1 MYFRVNFPFHKPLAD
16 HEICSVGE
24 QCLVASACKDSGEGK
39 NLFPHN
45 PRKLEKDS
53 LLWCDEGEN
62 GCILVI
68 RSGIV
73 AVSRCSQDGTERI
86 LAILGEGQ
94 AIGQVMLFSPSAQPV
109 LVRACT
115 DVEICQFP
123 KRELERLV
131 REDTKI
137 AEILIRI
144 LSANCWALEQQI
156 ETLVNVSARDQIK
169 HVLLNLAQQFAGGA
183 AEEVELPFTHDDLS
197 KLLGLNRVTVT
208 RILKELEEEEGVLL
222 RGHSSLTVRVDALKH
237 ARGVQPDKSRLDHE
251 AVGATAGQ
259 VGKAEPAPEVSLASG
274 YPTMVKIERK
284 WNRNE
289 RNDG

>member
-1 MYFRVNFPFHKPLAD
+1 
-16 HEICSVGE
+16 
-24 QCLVASACKDSGEGK
+24 
-39 NLFPHN
+39 
-45 PRKLEKDS
+45 
-53 LLWCDEGEN
+53 
-62 GCILVI
+62 
-68 RSGIV
+68 
-73 AVSRCSQDGTERI
+73 
-86 LAILGEGQ
+86 
-94 AIGQVMLFSPSAQPV
+94 
-109 LVRACT
+109 
-115 DVEICQFP
+115 VEICQFP
-123 KRELERLV
+123 KKELERLV
-131 REDTKI
+131 REDGKI
-137 AEILIRI
+137 AEYLIRS
-144 LSANCWALEQQI
+144 LSENCWTLEQQI
-156 ETLVNVSARDQIK
+156 ESLLNVSAREQIK
-169 HVLLNLAQQFAGGA
+169 QALLSLARQFAGD
-183 AEEVELPFTHDDLS
+183 EEGVVVLPFTHDDLS